1 MTLADKLVIAAACL
15 LLGALYARFWGPAE
29 PAAVLEIRA
38 ADGSLQRVDLDQAG
52 ELRVAGRYGESL
64 IQIDHGRARFLS
76 SPCHGKLCVHYGWL
90 RHSGEAAACLPNGVL
105 ITLTGGARRYD
116 AINL

>member
-1 MTLADKLVIAAACL
+1 MTRADRLVIAAACL
-15 LLGALYARFWGPAE
+15 LLGALYARFWGPSE
-29 PAAVLEIRA
+29 PATGLEVRA
-38 ADGSLQRVDLDQAG
+38 ADGSLQQLELDQAR

-90 RHSGEAAACLPNGVL
+90 QHSGETAACLPNGVL
-105 ITLTGGARRYD
+105 ITLTGGERRYD